1 MRKLLLIFTLIFMV
15 TSCDDNMSYKQ
26 EMSDTQLIE
35 AIISDPNKFEIEEAD
50 VPSMSLYAIGEEY
63 YDYMMYKAEISPEY
77 GYQIS
82 LGDMA
87 LDAGDMTEIFF
98 AKDGRKLGGRD
109 GMEERKRH
117 NKRCFKFVFPL
128 TFSLGETSYTAND
141 YQEFRD
147 AMKANYEET
156 GEKQKPVFVF
166 PIQIQF
172 GRGDEVET
180 VTINSDDELKEA
192 FQACRG
198 EEDDKKCFTFGFPV
212 SFTMPDGSVLTA
224 EDEKDLEEKMG
235 AFYESYTGEKKRPEV
250 VFPVDLIFEDGS
262 SLTVNSPEEM
272 KQAWKENCKRDG
284 DEESEGDEGTRGS
297 VSYTHLRAHET

>member
-212 SFTMPDGSVLTA
+212 SFTMPDGTVLTA

-250 VFPVDLIFEDGS
+250 VFPVDLMFEDGS

-284 DEESEGDEGTRGS
+284 DEESEGDEGTRG
-297 VSYTHLRAHET
+297 

>member
-1 MRKLLLIFTLIFMV
+1 MRKLLLICTLIFMI

-50 VPSMSLYAIGEEY
+50 VPTMSLYAIGEEY

-166 PIQIQF
+166 PIQVQF

-192 FQACRG
+192 FQSCRG

-212 SFTMPDGSVLTA
+212 SFTMPDGTVLTA
-224 EDEKDLEEKMG
+224 EDEKDLEEKMQ

-250 VFPVDLIFEDGS
+250 VFPVDLMFEDGS

-284 DEESEGDEGTRGS
+284 DEESEGDEGTRG
-297 VSYTHLRAHET
+297 

>member
-1 MRKLLLIFTLIFMV
+1 MRKLLLIFTLIFMIN
-15 TSCDDNMSYKQ
+15 SCDDNMSYKQ

-166 PIQIQF
+166 PIQIEF

-284 DEESEGDEGTRGS
+284 DGETEGDDGTRG
-297 VSYTHLRAHET
+297 

>member
-180 VTINSDDELKEA
+180 VTVNSDDELKEA

-212 SFTMPDGSVLTA
+212 SFTMPDGTVLTA
-224 EDEKDLEEKMG
+224 EDEKDLEEKMQ

-284 DEESEGDEGTRGS
+284 DEESEGDEGTRG
-297 VSYTHLRAHET
+297 

>member
-1 MRKLLLIFTLIFMV
+1 MRKLFLIFRLIFMV

-180 VTINSDDELKEA
+180 VTVNSDDELKEA

-212 SFTMPDGSVLTA
+212 SFTMPDGTVLTA
-224 EDEKDLEEKMG
+224 EDEKDLEEKMQ

-250 VFPVDLIFEDGS
+250 VFPVDLMFEDGS

-284 DEESEGDEGTRGS
+284 DEESEGDEGTRG
-297 VSYTHLRAHET
+297 

>member
-1 MRKLLLIFTLIFMV
+1 MRKILLIFTLIFMIN
-15 TSCDDNMSYKQ
+15 SCDDNMSYKQ

-128 TFSLGETSYTAND
+128 TFSLGETSYTANN

-250 VFPVDLIFEDGS
+250 VFPVDLMFEDGS

-284 DEESEGDEGTRGS
+284 DEESEGDEGTRG
-297 VSYTHLRAHET
+297 

>member
-172 GRGDEVET
+172 GEGDEVET

-250 VFPVDLIFEDGS
+250 VFPVDLMFEDGS

-284 DEESEGDEGTRGS
+284 DEETEGDEGTRG
-297 VSYTHLRAHET
+297 

>member
-50 VPSMSLYAIGEEY
+50 VPTMSLYAIGEEY

-180 VTINSDDELKEA
+180 VTVNSDDELKEA

-212 SFTMPDGSVLTA
+212 SFTMPDGTVLTA
-224 EDEKDLEEKMG
+224 EDEKDLEEKMQ

-284 DEESEGDEGTRGS
+284 DEESEGDEGTRG
-297 VSYTHLRAHET
+297 

>member
-1 MRKLLLIFTLIFMV
+1 MRKLLLIFTLIFMIN
-15 TSCDDNMSYKQ
+15 SCDDNMSYKQ

-284 DEESEGDEGTRGS
+284 DEESEGDEGTRG
-297 VSYTHLRAHET
+297 

>member
-212 SFTMPDGSVLTA
+212 SFTMPDGTVLTA
-224 EDEKDLEEKMG
+224 EDEKDLEEKMQ

-250 VFPVDLIFEDGS
+250 VFPVDLMFEDGS

-284 DEESEGDEGTRGS
+284 DEETEGDEGTRG
-297 VSYTHLRAHET
+297 

>member
-1 MRKLLLIFTLIFMV
+1 MRKLLLIFALIFMV

-128 TFSLGETSYTAND
+128 TFSLGETSYTANN

-250 VFPVDLIFEDGS
+250 VFPVDLMFEDGS

-284 DEESEGDEGTRGS
+284 DEESEGDEGTRG
-297 VSYTHLRAHET
+297 

>member
-1 MRKLLLIFTLIFMV
+1 MRKLLLIFALIFMV

-180 VTINSDDELKEA
+180 VTVNSDDELKEA

-212 SFTMPDGSVLTA
+212 SFTMPDGTVLTA
-224 EDEKDLEEKMG
+224 EDEKDLEEKMQ

-250 VFPVDLIFEDGS
+250 VFPVDLMFEDGS

-284 DEESEGDEGTRGS
+284 DEESEGDEGTRG
-297 VSYTHLRAHET
+297 

>member
-212 SFTMPDGSVLTA
+212 SFTMPDGTVLTA

-250 VFPVDLIFEDGS
+250 VFLVDLMFEDGS

-284 DEESEGDEGTRGS
+284 DEETEGDEGTRG
-297 VSYTHLRAHET
+297 

>member
-1 MRKLLLIFTLIFMV
+1 MKKLLLIFTLIFMV

-250 VFPVDLIFEDGS
+250 VFPVDLMFEDGS

-272 KQAWKENCKRDG
+272 KQAWIDNCRKRGND
-284 DEESEGDEGTRGS
+284 DESEGESEGTRG
-297 VSYTHLRAHET
+297 

>member
-1 MRKLLLIFTLIFMV
+1 MRKLLLIFTLIFMIN
-15 TSCDDNMSYKQ
+15 SCDDNMSYKQ

-212 SFTMPDGSVLTA
+212 SFTMPDGTVLTA
-224 EDEKDLEEKMG
+224 EDEKDLEEKMQ

-250 VFPVDLIFEDGS
+250 VFPVDLMFEDGS

-284 DEESEGDEGTRGS
+284 AEESEGDEGTRG
-297 VSYTHLRAHET
+297 

>member
-212 SFTMPDGSVLTA
+212 SFTMPDGTVLTA
-224 EDEKDLEEKMG
+224 EDEKDLEEKMQ

-250 VFPVDLIFEDGS
+250 IFPVDLMFEDGS

-284 DEESEGDEGTRGS
+284 DEESEGDEGTRG
-297 VSYTHLRAHET
+297 

>member
-1 MRKLLLIFTLIFMV
+1 MKKLLLIFTLIFMI

-35 AIISDPNKFEIEEAD
+35 AIISDPNKFEIEESD
-50 VPSMSLYAIGEEY
+50 VPLMSLYAIGEEY

-212 SFTMPDGSVLTA
+212 SFTMPDGTVLTA
-224 EDEKDLEEKMG
+224 EDEKDLEEKMQ

-250 VFPVDLIFEDGS
+250 VFPVDLMFEDGS

-284 DEESEGDEGTRGS
+284 DDESEGDEGTRG
-297 VSYTHLRAHET
+297 

>member
-50 VPSMSLYAIGEEY
+50 VPSMSLFAIGEEY

-212 SFTMPDGSVLTA
+212 SFTMPDGTVLTA
-224 EDEKDLEEKMG
+224 EDEKDLEEKMQ

-250 VFPVDLIFEDGS
+250 VFPVDLMFEDGS

-284 DEESEGDEGTRGS
+284 DDESEGDEGTRG
-297 VSYTHLRAHET
+297 

>member
-1 MRKLLLIFTLIFMV
+1 MV

-50 VPSMSLYAIGEEY
+50 VPSMSLFAIGEEY

-98 AKDGRKLGGRD
+98 AKDGRKLGVRD

-250 VFPVDLIFEDGS
+250 VFPVDLMFEDGS

-284 DEESEGDEGTRGS
+284 DEESEGDEGTRG
-297 VSYTHLRAHET
+297 

>member
-212 SFTMPDGSVLTA
+212 SFTMPDGTVLTA
-224 EDEKDLEEKMG
+224 EDEKDLEEKMQ

-284 DEESEGDEGTRGS
+284 DEESEGDEGTRG
-297 VSYTHLRAHET
+297 

>member
-1 MRKLLLIFTLIFMV
+1 MV

-117 NKRCFKFVFPL
+117 DKRCFKFVFPL

-212 SFTMPDGSVLTA
+212 SFTMPDGTVLTA

-250 VFPVDLIFEDGS
+250 VFPVDLMFEDGS

-284 DEESEGDEGTRGS
+284 DEETEGDEGTRG
-297 VSYTHLRAHET
+297 

>member
-1 MRKLLLIFTLIFMV
+1 MKKLLLIFTLIFMI

-172 GRGDEVET
+172 GEGDEVET

-250 VFPVDLIFEDGS
+250 VFPVDLMFEDGS

-284 DEESEGDEGTRGS
+284 DEETEGDEGTRG
-297 VSYTHLRAHET
+297 

>member
-180 VTINSDDELKEA
+180 VTVNSDDELKEA

-212 SFTMPDGSVLTA
+212 SFTMPDGTVLTA
-224 EDEKDLEEKMG
+224 EDEKDLEEKMQ

-250 VFPVDLIFEDGS
+250 VFPVDLMFEDGS

-272 KQAWKENCKRDG
+272 KQAWKENCKRDV
-284 DEESEGDEGTRGS
+284 DEESEGDEGTRG
-297 VSYTHLRAHET
+297 

>member
-250 VFPVDLIFEDGS
+250 IFPVDLIFEDGS

-284 DEESEGDEGTRGS
+284 DEETEGDEGTRG
-297 VSYTHLRAHET
+297 

>member
-1 MRKLLLIFTLIFMV
+1 MV

-166 PIQIQF
+166 PIQIEF
-172 GRGDEVET
+172 GEGDEVET

-284 DEESEGDEGTRGS
+284 DEESEGDEGTRG
-297 VSYTHLRAHET
+297 

>member
-50 VPSMSLYAIGEEY
+50 VPSMSLFAIGEEY

-212 SFTMPDGSVLTA
+212 SFTMPDGTVLTA

-250 VFPVDLIFEDGS
+250 VFPVDLMFEDGS

-284 DEESEGDEGTRGS
+284 DEESEGDEGTRG
-297 VSYTHLRAHET
+297 

>member
-212 SFTMPDGSVLTA
+212 SFTMPDGTVLTA
-224 EDEKDLEEKMG
+224 EDEKDLEEKMQ
-235 AFYESYTGEKKRPEV
+235 AFYESYTGKKKRPEV
-250 VFPVDLIFEDGS
+250 VFPVDLMFEDGS

-284 DEESEGDEGTRGS
+284 DEESEGDEGTRG
-297 VSYTHLRAHET
+297 

>member
-1 MRKLLLIFTLIFMV
+1 MV
-15 TSCDDNMSYKQ
+15 TACDDNMSYKQ

-180 VTINSDDELKEA
+180 VTVNSDDELKEA

-212 SFTMPDGSVLTA
+212 SFTMPDGTVLTA
-224 EDEKDLEEKMG
+224 EDEKDLEEKMQ

-250 VFPVDLIFEDGS
+250 VFPVDLMFEDGS

-272 KQAWKENCKRDG
+272 KQAWKENCKRDV
-284 DEESEGDEGTRGS
+284 DEESEGDEGTRG
-297 VSYTHLRAHET
+297 

>member
-212 SFTMPDGSVLTA
+212 SFTMPDGTVLTA
-224 EDEKDLEEKMG
+224 EDEKDLEEKMQ

-250 VFPVDLIFEDGS
+250 VFPVDLMFEDGS

-284 DEESEGDEGTRGS
+284 DEHSEGDEGTRG
-297 VSYTHLRAHET
+297 

>member
-1 MRKLLLIFTLIFMV
+1 MKKLLLIFTLIFMT

-212 SFTMPDGSVLTA
+212 SFTMPDGTVLTA
-224 EDEKDLEEKMG
+224 EDEKDLEEKMQ

-250 VFPVDLIFEDGS
+250 VFPVDLMFEDGS

-284 DEESEGDEGTRGS
+284 DEESEGDEGTRG
-297 VSYTHLRAHET
+297 

>member
-1 MRKLLLIFTLIFMV
+1 MRKLLLIFTLIFII

-180 VTINSDDELKEA
+180 VTVNSDDELKEA

-212 SFTMPDGSVLTA
+212 SFTMPDGTVLTA
-224 EDEKDLEEKMG
+224 EDEKDLEEKMQ

-250 VFPVDLIFEDGS
+250 VFPVDLMFEDGS

-284 DEESEGDEGTRGS
+284 DEETEGDEGTRG
-297 VSYTHLRAHET
+297 

>member
-1 MRKLLLIFTLIFMV
+1 MRKLLLIFTIIFMV

-250 VFPVDLIFEDGS
+250 IFPVDLIFEDGS

-284 DEESEGDEGTRGS
+284 DEESEGDEGTRG
-297 VSYTHLRAHET
+297 

>member
-1 MRKLLLIFTLIFMV
+1 
-15 TSCDDNMSYKQ
+15 MSYKQ

-212 SFTMPDGSVLTA
+212 SFTMPDGTVLTA
-224 EDEKDLEEKMG
+224 EDEKDLEEKMQ

-250 VFPVDLIFEDGS
+250 VFPVDLMFEDGS

-284 DEESEGDEGTRGS
+284 DEESEGDEGTRG
-297 VSYTHLRAHET
+297 

>member
-166 PIQIQF
+166 PIQIEF
-172 GRGDEVET
+172 GEGDEVET

-212 SFTMPDGSVLTA
+212 SFTMPDGTVLTA

-284 DEESEGDEGTRGS
+284 DEETEGDEGTRG
-297 VSYTHLRAHET
+297 

>member
-1 MRKLLLIFTLIFMV
+1 MRKLLLIFTLIFMI

-284 DEESEGDEGTRGS
+284 DEESEGDEGTRG
-297 VSYTHLRAHET
+297 

>member
-1 MRKLLLIFTLIFMV
+1 MRKFLLIFTLIFMV

-141 YQEFRD
+141 YQEFRY

-212 SFTMPDGSVLTA
+212 SFTMPDGTVLTA
-224 EDEKDLEEKMG
+224 EDEKDLEEKMQ

-250 VFPVDLIFEDGS
+250 VFPVDLMFEDGS

-284 DEESEGDEGTRGS
+284 DEESEGDEGTRG
-297 VSYTHLRAHET
+297 